1 MNNIPV
7 SNLDLLFSPSI
18 ECGTIDYNGKKM
30 DAVEVL
36 LAFMEKRID
45 RVGTWS
51 VLCFNI
57 QLHSVTSVVTEQVG
71 FRLLYFIGH

>member
-1 MNNIPV
+1 
-7 SNLDLLFSPSI
+7 
-18 ECGTIDYNGKKM
+18 M